1 MDEVKKKF
9 AITAAIATL
18 ISTAGF
24 LIAPVEVRF
33 INTLTD
39 NPTYI
44 GLTFAIGSFSF
55 AALSFYLG
63 RLSDR
68 IGRGRLI
75 IWGIVVGVFTPI
87 LFAFSANVFQ
97 YMGVKFVW
105 AFSGVAAGP
114 ILSARLH
121 DIIKGYKHRGQL
133 MGIYSSI
140 GAITGSFGAF
150 IGGWVSESFSFQTA
164 YFIMAGL
171 ALVAAVIAATQLK
184 NKEVIKKY
192 VKRPLLFSVHYI
204 LKKPPLI
211 YYAIINTGY
220 RMSWNIKPLLW
231 PLIIFGIAGS
241 DTITGSIFATMGFT
255 AFLILPWVGKY
266 IDKSKS
272 FFPSSVTSFLILG
285 VMGLILALTD
295 TLWLFWVAAGLYALG
310 EAIYGPTQS
319 ILLNDHVES
328 EYRGELLAFDS
339 IYDRVIDTG
348 SAFVAGVLLNFLLP
362 QNVLLIYVLIFWLTL
377 AIIFPYYK
385 KRVQPYL
392 FN

>member
-1 MDEVKKKF
+1 
-9 AITAAIATL
+9 
-18 ISTAGF
+18 
-24 LIAPVEVRF
+24 
-33 INTLTD
+33 
-39 NPTYI
+39 
-44 GLTFAIGSFSF
+44 
-55 AALSFYLG
+55 
-63 RLSDR
+63 
-68 IGRGRLI
+68 
-75 IWGIVVGVFTPI
+75 
-87 LFAFSANVFQ
+87 
-97 YMGVKFVW
+97 
-105 AFSGVAAGP
+105 
-114 ILSARLH
+114 
-121 DIIKGYKHRGQL
+121 

-150 IGGWVSESFSFQTA
+150 IGGWVSDSFSFQTA

-171 ALVAAVIAATQLK
+171 ALIAAVIAVTQLK

-192 VKRPLLFSVHYI
+192 EKRPLLFSVHYI

-211 YYAIINTGY
+211 FYAIINTGY

-231 PLIIFGIAGS
+231 PLIIFGLAGS

-272 FFPSSVTSFLILG
+272 FFPLSVTSFLILG

-310 EAIYGPTQS
+310 EALYGPTQS

-348 SAFVAGVLLNFLLP
+348 SAFVAGLLLNFLLP
-362 QNVLLIYVLIFWLTL
+362 QKVLLIYVLIFWLTL
-377 AIIFPYYK
+377 AIIIPYYK